1 MVVLLWNKH
10 TLIGILR
17 DIVEVILIDRE
28 ITVVE
33 GATTYSAIILH
44 VCRTGKKE
52 QYYTLYEEALVVNK
66 IRTTHTVYYVQNL
79 SHKLEVASEKAQNK
93 AREYVDS
100 KFWHTVEIE
109 YHDSPRMVYNKM
121 EAFGAEFTTSK
132 SGTTMWARATP
143 EFWEQWKTNKQEI
156 KDAGFWVKK
165 TDSYQWLIFCKVEA
179 KFDNR

>member
-17 DIVEVILIDRE
+17 NIVEVILIDRE

-66 IRTTHTVYYVQNL
+66 IRTNHTVYYVQNL
-79 SHKLEVASEKAQNK
+79 
-93 AREYVDS
+93 
-100 KFWHTVEIE
+100 
-109 YHDSPRMVYNKM
+109 
-121 EAFGAEFTTSK
+121 
-132 SGTTMWARATP
+132 
-143 EFWEQWKTNKQEI
+143 
-156 KDAGFWVKK
+156 
-165 TDSYQWLIFCKVEA
+165 
-179 KFDNR
+179 